1 MEEGGGKGGGWGGR
15 GKGSADVLLCAFNA
29 SAEQEMGKH
38 KETMWGEEGAGV
50 GGRWED
56 GGGGKGGD

>member
-1 MEEGGGKGGGWGGR
+1 MGWK

-50 GGRWED
+50 GGGI
-56 GGGGKGGD
+56 GGGGGEGD